1 MGFIRL
7 FTRVGN
13 RMRQALQQYPV
24 GKCII
29 EELKIELKIIGNIND
44 FNS

>member
-7 FTRVGN
+7 FTCVGN

-24 GKCII
+24 GNAII

>member
-1 MGFIRL
+1 L
-7 FTRVGN
+7 ATEC
-13 RMRQALQQYPV
+13 
-24 GKCII
+24 GKLCINTQWENAII

>member
-1 MGFIRL
+1 MW
-7 FTRVGN
+7 
-13 RMRQALQQYPV
+13 QALQQYPV

>member
-1 MGFIRL
+1 
-7 FTRVGN
+7 
-13 RMRQALQQYPV
+13 V